1 MSELELV
8 HDDKPVKSHSTIVRR
23 LFHIHDIGFYIMVI
37 MAWAASVYTS
47 HDVGRSQLF
56 WRWLIPLFGV
66 ICIFTQ
72 WNKVEPTTKGRLS
85 LILHQT
91 LHWGVMTA
99 LAFLL
104 IMSST
109 GQYGLI
115 NIFDS
120 RQVGFIISIMLAFST
135 YLAGLYHDWRLCI
148 VAAFIFIGGII
159 NVAFSNLAP
168 LLLWVGFGILA
179 LYLLWAW
186 LYGLWQERTAP
197 DRTPN

>member
-8 HDDKPVKSHSTIVRR
+8 QDDKPVKSHSAVVRR
-23 LFHIHDIGFYIMVI
+23 LFHSHDIGFYLMVI

-47 HDVGRSQLF
+47 YDVGRSQLI
-56 WRWLIPLFGV
+56 WRWLIPLFGI

-72 WNKVEPTTKGRLS
+72 WHKVEPTPKGRLL
-85 LILHQT
+85 LILHQV

-109 GQYGLI
+109 GQYGLT

-168 LLLWVGFGILA
+168 LLLWVGLGILA

-186 LYGLWQERTAP
+186 LYGLWQERNAP
-197 DRTPN
+197 EVTPS